1 MAENRLSLIRLDD
14 EQAVGLDDSGK
25 SPAYFCLRKPVA
37 VTRELIADLV
47 ARGKGTGQGIRLCLH
62 ESPGALLHDMIV
74 VHYTGQYF
82 RPHKH
87 MEKSESYHMIEGGMG
102 VVVFDDEGK
111 VVDACRMDT
120 SDTTVYG
127 VGTGMYHTNFPL
139 TEVAVY
145 HESRPGPFVPGD
157 SVFAPWGP
165 DGEDEEAVRK
175 FVAELAEM
183 LS

>member
-1 MAENRLSLIRLDD
+1 MAENRSSLIRLDD
-14 EQAVGLDDSGK
+14 GQAVALDNSGK

-37 VTRELIADLV
+37 VTRELISDLV
-47 ARGKGTGQGIRLCLH
+47 ARGAVSGQGIRLCLH
-62 ESPGALLHDMIV
+62 ESSDAPLHDMIV
-74 VHYTGQYF
+74 VQYAGQYF

-87 MEKSESYHMIEGGMG
+87 LEKGESYHMIEGEMG
-102 VVVFDDEGK
+102 VVVFDDGGK
-111 VVDACRMDT
+111 VADACRMDA
-120 SDTTVYG
+120 SGTTVYG

-139 TEVAVY
+139 TDVAVY

-165 DGEDEEAVRK
+165 DGEDEKAARE